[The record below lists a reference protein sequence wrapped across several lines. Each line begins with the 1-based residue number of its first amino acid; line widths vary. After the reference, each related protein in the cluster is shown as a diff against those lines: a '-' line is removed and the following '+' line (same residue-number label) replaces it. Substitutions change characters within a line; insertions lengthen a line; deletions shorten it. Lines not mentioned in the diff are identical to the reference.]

1 MWYIDDM
8 SGFDETL
15 VEFLQAHGGAEVI
28 ERRVQGPFAA
38 AAIRFDNGKVSIIIE
53 LVEKEDMGIIEDAL
67 PTEIRILRKGKLLE
81 LWNSERVKR

>member
-1 MWYIDDM
+1 M

-15 VEFLQAHGGAEVI
+15 VEYLQAHGGAEVI

-38 AAIRFDNGKVSIIIE
+38 AAIRFENGKVSIIIE

-67 PTEIRILRKGKLLE
+67 PAEVRTLKKGNLLE
-81 LWNSERVKR
+81 LWNSERVRR

>member
-1 MWYIDDM
+1 M

-15 VEFLQAHGGAEVI
+15 VEFLKAHGGAEVI

-67 PTEIRILRKGKLLE
+67 PAEVRTLKKGNLLQ